1 LQAPQD
7 PIAAFIACLLM
18 SGMHCSSIYACRLL
32 SMLLYAWLSGC
43 SWGEQLLVPMILG
56 FVYPC
61 FAPKMV
67 HGHRNLATWHTYCCS
82 AHCIVAYIGSK
93 LGYEDLVTC
102 NMSACK
108 IDHARLFCC
117 APSSCRSCD
126 HFSPHVYK
134 R

>member
-1 LQAPQD
+1 MDKAARRVRILLHNMFLWVTTTCILVELVAACTLNRPSLFTYLALQAPQD
-7 PIAAFIACLLM
+7 PIAAFTACLLM

-67 HGHRNLATWHTYCCS
+67 HGHRNLAT
-82 AHCIVAYIGSK
+82 GMM
-93 LGYEDLVTC
+93 LVRFVVTVVS
-102 NMSACK
+102 M
-108 IDHARLFCC
+108 FE
-117 APSSCRSCD
+117 
-126 HFSPHVYK
+126 
-134 R
+134 